1 MPNGIVFL
9 RHAWYHI
16 RGMELKDKRPKV
28 AVFLESAYLTNRE
41 LLTGFLKCTRLH
53 GLWTPV
59 LRTGRNDE
67 PTQRSANL
75 AECAGIITDR
85 LDASIARI
93 ARTHRIPVITVLCD
107 RQTPEVIAN
116 VTCDDDS
123 VARLAADH
131 LLARGFRSFAYVGG
145 TTKWSRVRGRAF
157 RRAIAA
163 HKFKC
168 PIYSPEGQPLADFLA
183 ALPHPV
189 GVFAANDVLAQPVL
203 TAARS
208 AGLSVPDDV
217 AVIGVDDDEILC
229 ESSEPALTSIKW
241 NTEDVGYA
249 LGELLHETLTA
260 RTHPRF
266 REIRYVGLDV
276 LARASTARR
285 VESDEL
291 VLRCLMLM
299 EANSPKLLSI
309 ADLADKLAVSRR
321 TLERRFR
328 IAMGDTLGHAITETK
343 LERAESFLRTTNL
356 SQDAIASE
364 CGLYDASH
372 MNAVFRRRRG
382 TLPSSYR

>member
-1 MPNGIVFL
+1 M
-9 RHAWYHI
+9 
-16 RGMELKDKRPKV
+16 
-28 AVFLESAYLTNRE
+28 
-41 LLTGFLKCTRLH
+41 
-53 GLWTPV
+53 
-59 LRTGRNDE
+59 
-67 PTQRSANL
+67 
-75 AECAGIITDR
+75 
-85 LDASIARI
+85 
-93 ARTHRIPVITVLCD
+93 
-107 RQTPEVIAN
+107 
-116 VTCDDDS
+116 
-123 VARLAADH
+123 
-131 LLARGFRSFAYVGG
+131 
-145 TTKWSRVRGRAF
+145 RGRAF

-163 HKFKC
+163 QKFKC

-183 ALPHPV
+183 GLPHPV

-249 LGELLHETLTA
+249 LGELLHETLTS
-260 RTHPRF
+260 RTLPRF

-299 EANSPKLLSI
+299 EANSLKLLSI